1 MISRHWRAIA
11 KREDADSYVAH
22 PKSDTFPKLASLAG
36 FVRAS
41 ILRREVPNGTEFQVV
56 TVWESLQA
64 IRAFSGADIE
74 SGVVPPVAQAMM
86 VEFDRRA
93 AHYEVAF
100 TVEGAGGP
108 NL

>member
-1 MISRHWRAIA
+1 MISRYWIGIV
-11 KREDADSYVAH
+11 KREDADRYVAH
-22 PKSDTFPKLASLAG
+22 LKCDTFPRLASLSG

-41 ILRREVPNGTEFQVV
+41 ILRREVANGTEFQVV

-64 IRAFSGADIE
+64 IRAFSGADVE
-74 SGVVPPVAQAMM
+74 SAVVPPVAQAMM

-100 TVEGAGGP
+100 TVEGSRRA
-108 NL
+108 

>member
-1 MISRHWRAIA
+1 MISRHWRGIA

-22 PKSDTFPKLASLAG
+22 LKRDTFPKLASLAG

-41 ILRREVPNGTEFQVV
+41 ILRREVANGTEFQVV

-64 IRAFSGADIE
+64 IRAFSGADVE
-74 SGVVPPVAQAMM
+74 SAVVPPVAQAMM

-100 TVEGAGGP
+100 TFEGARGA
-108 NL
+108 